1 MRALFFIFSLFFILS
16 ECSAASTPTIEENIA
31 PQEKSVAAQDEL
43 DGFGDE
49 FAQSDVYDPLSGYNR
64 WMTSFNDTLY
74 IYALRPI
81 AKGYKKVLH
90 EEIRKSIANFFTNLT
105 FPVSFVNNVLQGKLY
120 HAVTESARFS
130 LNSTI
135 GIGGLFDPAKS
146 RFDIEPH
153 KEDFGQTLGFYGVG
167 GGVHIVLPLLGPSN
181 ARDLVSMYPDSL
193 LKLIDYEERSYWTLT
208 DTPIEYIG
216 ARSLESINTLSLN
229 LENYEKMRADA
240 VDLYPFLRDVYEQY
254 RENQIKE

>member
-1 MRALFFIFSLFFILS
+1 MRALFFLFSLLFVLS
-16 ECSAASTPTIEENIA
+16 GCSAKSVPTAQEDA
-31 PQEKSVAAQDEL
+31 VTKEKSVTSQDEL

-49 FAQSDVYDPLSGYNR
+49 FAQKDVYDPLIGYNR

-81 AKGYKKVLH
+81 ASGYQSVLH
-90 EEIRKSIANFFTNLT
+90 EEIRKSVANFFKNLT
-105 FPVSFVNNVLQGKLY
+105 FPISFVNNVLQGKLY
-120 HAVTESARFS
+120 YAITESARFS

-146 RFDIEPH
+146 CFEIEPH

-167 GGVHIVLPLLGPSN
+167 GGVHIVLPLLGASN
-181 ARDLVSMYPDSL
+181 ARDLVSMYPDSFL
-193 LKLIDYEERSYWTLT
+193 SLVDYEERSYWTLT
-208 DTPIEYIG
+208 DKPIEYIG
-216 ARSLESINTLSLN
+216 ARSFEGINTLSLN

-240 VDLYPFLRDVYEQY
+240 VDLYPYLRDVYEQY